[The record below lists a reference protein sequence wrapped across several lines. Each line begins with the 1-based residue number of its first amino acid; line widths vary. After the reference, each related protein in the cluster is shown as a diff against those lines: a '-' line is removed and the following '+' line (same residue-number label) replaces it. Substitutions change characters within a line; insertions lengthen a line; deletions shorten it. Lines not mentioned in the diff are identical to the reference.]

1 MKSLRTKFLVLVL
14 TPVLLIFIVVGTFVI
29 KKFYDSQVQNTIE
42 NTETLTANFAGE
54 IERELNNAF
63 KLVDNVA
70 KMVEGQLKQRTGER
84 SNMVTVL
91 RSILENNEAYHG
103 LWLGFEPNAFDGED
117 LIYRSSADHDHTG
130 RFIPHFYWEDGQVK
144 QAYLMDYDDEEL
156 GAYYQLALHSG
167 KAQILEPFSYEI
179 GGKDVAM
186 TTIAIPIKLDNR
198 VVGVAGIDLSTE
210 YLGEITSHL
219 KVFENGFGRLMT
231 EKGFMVYHPQSERI
245 GAVGEEFQTDAGAE
259 ILRRAQEKQISDWNY
274 APALKTMSFKTYYPI
289 RIGDIHDRWILGAV
303 VQQNEMYAEIK
314 VVVAQMLLMIII
326 GLILLVFAIVVVSG
340 TITKPIARINSFLG
354 KIGNLDLRVEN
365 QDIVQPL
372 LNRKD
377 EFGLIAKALETM
389 QHSLIEVSTEMIKI
403 SNEMARGS
411 GEIAASVGQNSAAIE
426 QVTTSMGE
434 LGNGVARTRDDSI
447 TMTDDASKVE
457 TLATDGLMQMK
468 DTLSSMEQIVSL
480 AKGSQESL
488 NVLSSQVAT
497 MESVLNMIG
506 DVAEQTNLLALNA
519 AIEAARAGEQG
530 RGFAVVADEVRT
542 LAEQTQESVREIT
555 QMVGN
560 LVNYATDST
569 KQMEDTEKQINMGSS
584 LLTQTETTFIQIAH
598 YIDGV
603 AGAIQD
609 FSASLN
615 DMNEMSTSVSAA
627 TQEQAASM
635 GEIALNTDRLAGLGK
650 ELQEIATR
658 FTL

>member
-245 GAVGEEFQTDAGAE
+245 GAIGEEFQTTEGAK
-259 ILRRAQEKQISDWNY
+259 ILLRVQERQISDWNY

-289 RIGDIHDRWILGAV
+289 KIGDINNPWILGAV
-303 VQQNEMYAEIK
+303 VQQNEMYAQIK
-314 VVVAQMLLMIII
+314 VVVAQMLVMIII
-326 GLILLVFAIVVVSG
+326 GLIFLVFAIVIVSG
-340 TITKPIARINSFLG
+340 TITNPIARINSFLG
-354 KIGNLDLRVEN
+354 KIGSLDLRLEN
-365 QDIVQPL
+365 QDIMRPL

-377 EFGLIAKALETM
+377 EFGLIAKALEAM

-411 GEIAASVGQNSAAIE
+411 SEIAASVGQNSAAIE

-457 TLATDGLMQMK
+457 SLATDGLMQMK
-468 DTLSSMEQIVSL
+468 DTLSSMEQIVNLSRGSKRSL
-480 AKGSQESL
+480 EI
-488 NVLSSQVAT
+488 LSSQVST
-497 MESVLNMIG
+497 MENVLNMIG
-506 DVAEQTNLLALNA
+506 AVAEQTNLLALNA
-519 AIEAARAGEQG
+519 R
-530 RGFAVVADEVRT
+530 
-542 LAEQTQESVREIT
+542 
-555 QMVGN
+555 
-560 LVNYATDST
+560 
-569 KQMEDTEKQINMGSS
+569 
-584 LLTQTETTFIQIAH
+584 
-598 YIDGV
+598 
-603 AGAIQD
+603 
-609 FSASLN
+609 
-615 DMNEMSTSVSAA
+615 VS
-627 TQEQAASM
+627 
-635 GEIALNTDRLAGLGK
+635 I
-650 ELQEIATR
+650 
-658 FTL
+658 